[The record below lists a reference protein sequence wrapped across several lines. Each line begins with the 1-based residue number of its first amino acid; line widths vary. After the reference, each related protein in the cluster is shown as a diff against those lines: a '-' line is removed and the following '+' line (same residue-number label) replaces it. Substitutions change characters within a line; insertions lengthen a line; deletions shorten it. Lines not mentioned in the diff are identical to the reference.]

1 MWLAHKTLPP
11 RTDRLFSV
19 IHLLKKSGPVKTI
32 GVWLSMVFLKTKTN
46 KQIQTPKD
54 PLSSAHTVSCWD
66 LQLSSGKAN
75 SNNAT
80 SPVLVHFL
88 CSDPVQSVGP
98 VENENVLLISRSLAC
113 IYYVALGNG
122 KLIKHFRAG
131 VLFIFHFISFF
142 FFFFF
147 SFCKTGLKD
156 LKNDEVQWD

>member
-32 GVWLSMVFLKTKTN
+32 GVWLSMVFLKTSSTN
-46 KQIQTPKD
+46 KSSPLKD

-88 CSDPVQSVGP
+88 CSDPGAVGRTSGKR
-98 VENENVLLISRSLAC
+98 ECFIDFELSCLHRLCSLREWQANKTFQGWSFV
-113 IYYVALGNG
+113 Y
-122 KLIKHFRAG
+122 FS
-131 VLFIFHFISFF
+131 FHFILLCVCVFAR
-142 FFFFF
+142 
-147 SFCKTGLKD
+147 LA
-156 LKNDEVQWD
+156 WRI